1 MIEPENKKLR
11 YFHIILALSFYVD
24 IFVTSLLFA
33 NYEYQQGRDHEFFN
47 NHTIYM
53 YIIGLQIINIILSF
67 FKM

>member
-1 MIEPENKKLR
+1 MIDPENKKLR

-24 IFVTSLLFA
+24 IFMTSLLFG
-33 NYEYQQGRDHEFFN
+33 NYEYQQGRDPEFCN

-53 YIIGLQIINIILSF
+53 YLIGLQMINIILSF